1 MTECVWF
8 FEASIFIGIIGI
20 IGCIIAMDSY
30 GANGW
35 GLYLC
40 LVASSYI
47 ILQVCQIS
55 LINYGFF
62 SDYKKNV
69 CIFIPYRVVHLSYY
83 NNYLYRNFYNRICIY
98 NLQRIAFHLK
108 AILLSI
114 KYTNITSFNI

>member
-62 SDYKKNV
+62 SDYKKTYV
-69 CIFIPYRVVHLSYY
+69 FLSDIF
-83 NNYLYRNFYNRICIY
+83 
-98 NLQRIAFHLK
+98 
-108 AILLSI
+108 
-114 KYTNITSFNI
+114 